1 MIAVDVKRS
10 RGKES
15 MRRTILCVVTLA
27 LAAASATTARA
38 AGGEFVFKVARRNVA
53 ADPDGIW
60 DARAFAAGRASLYEY
75 ELSAPGGDLVVSQ
88 IWNGDC
94 ATTTC
99 PTRLVRIEPDG
110 HHVLLIDDMMR
121 QVIPPN
127 APRFNGF
134 PINGPQAAFAQHPFR
149 LSADGATLINGD
161 FRFSIRGR
169 TR

>member
-1 MIAVDVKRS
+1 MKQTVS
-10 RGKES
+10 
-15 MRRTILCVVTLA
+15 CFVTLA
-27 LAAASATTARA
+27 IVCAALAPGVRA
-38 AGGEFVFKVARRNVA
+38 ADGEFSFKVVHPDVA

-75 ELSAPGGDLVVSQ
+75 QLVAPAGDLVVSQ

-94 ATTTC
+94 AAAVC
-99 PTRLVRIEPDG
+99 PTRLVRLEPG
-110 HHVLLIDDMMR
+110 GRHALLVDDMMR

-127 APRFNGF
+127 NPRFGGLF
-134 PINGPQAAFAQHPFR
+134 KSGPQAAFAQHPFR

-161 FRFSIRGR
+161 FRFSIHGG